1 MANTPKGE
9 NKVNG
14 HRTPK
19 ILAQLFHQETSSAAL
34 DASRVV
40 VDPKS
45 IAASVTSIRTE
56 VPPDAHTAPYLGL
69 EREGNAVLINSD
81 GLILTIGYLL
91 LESRA
96 VRVMAQDGSWINA
109 DYVGYDFDSGF
120 GLARAQKP
128 LNLTPIKLGDS
139 TKLKEG
145 SEVIIAAHGG
155 RDHCIGATIIGR
167 HEFAGY
173 WEYLLDNAIFTAP
186 AHPNW
191 SGAALIGVDGLLYG
205 IGSLLID
212 DAANTAAGTR
222 GNMFV
227 PVELLS
233 PILDDLLS
241 AGRVQR
247 PPRPWLGMF
256 TAETQ
261 KGLVVVHVT
270 PEGPADR
277 SGLAL
282 EDVILRVAEEPI
294 NDLAHMYRKMWDLGD
309 AGTVVPLTVMR
320 DTVGIEVTVKSASRY
335 DYFRTPRE

>member
-19 ILAQLFHQETSSAAL
+19 ILVPLFHQETSSTAL

-227 PVELLS
+227 P
-233 PILDDLLS
+233 
-241 AGRVQR
+241 
-247 PPRPWLGMF
+247 PPCSN
-256 TAETQ
+256 
-261 KGLVVVHVT
+261 K
-270 PEGPADR
+270 
-277 SGLAL
+277 
-282 EDVILRVAEEPI
+282 
-294 NDLAHMYRKMWDLGD
+294 
-309 AGTVVPLTVMR
+309 
-320 DTVGIEVTVKSASRY
+320 KS
-335 DYFRTPRE
+335 